1 VRFLAGFLLLFAL
14 AAAAAERPKLEIACL
29 PTGERLVYDCTIRLQ
44 DARTRQPINHV
55 DILIAA
61 DMPSMPMA
69 HNVPPVRAEP
79 TGGPGTY
86 KARLALEMHGNWA
99 LRLRLSG
106 AVTDHVVE
114 HLRFEDAAPAQ
125 HRHR

>member
-1 VRFLAGFLLLFAL
+1 MRLLAALLLVFAL
-14 AAAAAERPKLEIACL
+14 AARAAERPKVEIACL
-29 PTGERLVYDCTIRLQ
+29 PTGERLVYDCTILLR

-55 DILIAA
+55 DIVIAA

-69 HNVPPVRAEP
+69 HNVPPVRAEA

-106 AVTDHVVE
+106 AVADHIVE
-114 HLRFEDAAPAQ
+114 HLRFEEAAPAQ
-125 HRHR
+125 HRHK